1 MSRYRDIFYEC
12 YQWWWCNGLKRVVTA
27 LCYNG
32 AFCTFSSSHSCTS
45 LWRNVGVA
53 HYLRTHTLLQHHVY
67 YCCFLAHLCL
77 YGFIKMSLG
86 YQTEETPWKHS
97 TVSAPDFYNPPK
109 HPGACEWRL
118 SASVTN
124 LKKPNDILF
133 CTYFF
138 VFFNPY

>member
-1 MSRYRDIFYEC
+1 M
-12 YQWWWCNGLKRVVTA
+12 
-27 LCYNG
+27 
-32 AFCTFSSSHSCTS
+32 
-45 LWRNVGVA
+45 
-53 HYLRTHTLLQHHVY
+53 LLQHSVITERFALSVLHTAVPHCGVTLASLITSEHTLITSASC
-67 YCCFLAHLCL
+67 YCYFLAHLCL

-133 CTYFF
+133 CTDFF
-138 VFFNPY
+138 LYSLILTNCDLLQFWVLLQYSLGEKYPC